1 MIHSY
6 CLPWLSYIGFGIE
19 KHINFMNFRVLIS
32 LVRNQ
37 LWLEILVP
45 QMLTT
50 VCFRDQIFTMNST
63 YKYAINKNTHLNE
76 GKSVQFDIVVIST
89 HLRYESKHTFTI
101 NVSKLNM
108 KNKK

>member
-1 MIHSY
+1 M
-6 CLPWLSYIGFGIE
+6 
-19 KHINFMNFRVLIS
+19 
-32 LVRNQ
+32 
-37 LWLEILVP
+37 

-76 GKSVQFDIVVIST
+76 GKSVQFDIVVISA

-108 KNKK
+108 MNKK